1 MSETPSAEM
10 TSVDALYDEAQR
22 RYLDGDFLGALQG
35 WQAAEL
41 LAPED
46 VEIKKK
52 IVQSY
57 FALGDS
63 AGGEAALT
71 ALRESW
77 RASKDAAVRAWA
89 EVVIDQLQVG
99 GQRVWAYE
107 TLRPQSEDL
116 YYALVWR
123 VLDAKGRVTMTVQL
137 ESSAYG
143 RERGVPYV
151 FGNNTAKGHATT
163 GPMFKERP
171 PYVVLRELAVQQI
184 QRLMGLT
191 G

>member
-1 MSETPSAEM
+1 MSQTH
-10 TSVDALYDEAQR
+10 SVDQLYDEAQH

-52 IVQSY
+52 IVQAY

-63 AGGEAALT
+63 AGGEAALG

-77 RASKDAAVRAWA
+77 QQSQDPRVRALH
-89 EVVIDQLQVG
+89 EVVIDQLLVG

-107 TLRPQSEDL
+107 TLRPQSQDL
-116 YYALVWR
+116 HYALVWR
-123 VLDAKGRVTMTVQL
+123 VLDPKGRVTMTVQL

-171 PYVVLRELAVQQI
+171 PYIVLRALAVQQLE
-184 QRLMGLT
+184 RLMAQAG
-191 G
+191 